1 MGRIEIKVKGQT
13 LVCETYTLEH
23 AMFFGTL
30 LMSPDELHV
39 YINEEDP
46 DRAFQQMS
54 KRLGD
59 FIEGLK
65 VKLAGTEDQE
75 KIINDEVVNM
85 FSSRMLVRINQNR
98 VSNNLIPDIRY
109 EVAKRLQEVFPLIN
123 RTWVNNTA
131 INLEPSDLVSAVA
144 LPLFIYMAQVNK
156 VETEAPRDPWD
167 KTEVMSVPEQPVTST
182 AGQGF
187 RKKLAGIEINSK
199 NELAA
204 ELVSNAL
211 EGYAPFAQN
220 PAVEEE
226 DAIARKLREDD
237 ALVAQILA
245 AEGIAETKD
254 DVAIDETPI
263 PTPAVDILMPDS
275 VRQWLERHPEYLQ
288 VGNGQEIPT

>member
-98 VSNNLIPDIRY
+98 VANDLIPDIRY

-156 VETEAPRDPWD
+156 VEPETASVVPPQTEAPA
-167 KTEVMSVPEQPVTST
+167 TST

-187 RKKLAGIEINSK
+187 GKTKEESP
-199 NELAA
+199 A
-204 ELVSNAL
+204 EKFLKEKVS
-211 EGYAPFAQN
+211 QN
-220 PAVEEE
+220 P
-226 DAIARKLREDD
+226 LFEDD
-237 ALVAQILA
+237 ALVDEILA
-245 AEGIAETKD
+245 EERAIAQTPSVEPEKTPGQKILEDKDLMAEILAEEK
-254 DVAIDETPI
+254 ALYATPTGDS
-263 PTPAVDILMPDS
+263 PMPDE
-275 VRQWLERHPEYLQ
+275 VRKWLEKHPNALIIGKQ
-288 VGNGQEIPT
+288 